1 MNDFRSFTACVFIEF
16 TSQVIYRVGSHCI
29 IILDCSMRIDGY
41 ADNFKLKSS
50 YQVSG
55 DIFMQPTVWEQNE

>member
-1 MNDFRSFTACVFIEF
+1 MS
-16 TSQVIYRVGSHCI
+16 
-29 IILDCSMRIDGY
+29 IDGY

-55 DIFMQPTVWEQNE
+55 GIFYAAHCTGANIINPATTLPHHHHFCCP